1 MIKNIA
7 FISIHYFYI
16 FILNNFINETKDL
29 ILITLIF
36 STIAYWATNIIP
48 LYFSSLIFLFTC
60 LVFTL
65 SPKEII
71 FSGFSSSAF
80 WLVFSGMLIATAIKN
95 VNLNN
100 RFSNFFSI
108 IKNISYLKLLIYIS
122 IFCIAFSFLMPSSVV
137 RVVLLVPLAI
147 TIANALGFEEKDKG
161 YIGILLTFILC
172 SSIPAFTI
180 LPANVPNMILSGLT
194 KEIYDFELLFSHYLL
209 SNFFV
214 LGFLK
219 NIVIVALIYLFF
231 KDEIKQNK
239 IKKENSSFSK
249 NEKIVMITLLIMLSF
264 WLTDFIHKISP
275 SVIAMTGVLFL
286 AYPSINI
293 IKNKDINSINFSSLI
308 FVAAIISLG
317 SIIANNEF
325 IKESLLS
332 VINLYSPSEY
342 KLFDYI
348 KVTTLMSLS
357 GIIITQ
363 PTIPAIFTPMAE
375 QLSNISSFS
384 LNEIFMM
391 QVAAF
396 SNVYFPFQAPPLA
409 VGLALSG
416 MKQKH
421 MLKIVLVL
429 AIICIVFLYPLE
441 YLWINFIK

>member
-7 FISIHYFYI
+7 FVSIPLFLY

-122 IFCIAFSFLMPSSVV
+122 IFCIVFSFLMPSSVV

-219 NIVIVALIYLFF
+219 NIIIVALIYLFF

>member
-7 FISIHYFYI
+7 FVSIPLFLY

-147 TIANALGFEEKDKG
+147 TIANALDFEEKDKG

-219 NIVIVALIYLFF
+219 NIIIVALIYLFF

-275 SVIAMTGVLFL
+275 SVIAMIGVLFL

-429 AIICIVFLYPLE
+429 AIICIIFLYPLE

>member
-7 FISIHYFYI
+7 FICIPLFLY
-16 FILNNFINETKDL
+16 FILNSFIGETKDL
-29 ILITLIF
+29 ILITLIL

-60 LVFTL
+60 LVFAL
-65 SPKEII
+65 SPKEIV

-108 IKNISYLKLLIYIS
+108 IKDISYLKLLIYIS
-122 IFCIAFSFLMPSSVV
+122 IFSVAFSFLMPSSVV

-147 TIANALGFEEKDKG
+147 TIAKALGFEENDKG

-172 SSIPAFTI
+172 TSIPAFTV
-180 LPANVPNMILSGLT
+180 LPANVPNMILGGLT

-219 NIVIVALIYLFF
+219 NIIIVALIYLFF
-231 KDEIKQNK
+231 KDEIKHNK
-239 IKKENSSFSK
+239 LEKENSSFSK
-249 NEKIVMITLLIMLSF
+249 NEKIVMITLSIMLLF

-275 SVIAMTGVLFL
+275 SVIAMIGVLFL

-293 IKNKDINSINFSSLI
+293 IKSKDINSINFSSLI

-317 SIIANNEF
+317 SIVANNEF
-325 IKESLLS
+325 IKESLLNI
-332 VINLYSPSEY
+332 INLYTPSEH

-348 KVTTLMSLS
+348 KITTLMSLS

-375 QLSNISSFS
+375 HLSSISSFS

-416 MKQKH
+416 MKQKY
-421 MLKIVLVL
+421 MLKVVLVL
-429 AIICIVFLYPLE
+429 AVISIVFLYPLE
-441 YLWINFIK
+441 FYWMKFIA

>member
-7 FISIHYFYI
+7 FISIPLFLY

-36 STIAYWATNIIP
+36 STIAYWGTNIIP

-65 SPKEII
+65 SPKEMI

-219 NIVIVALIYLFF
+219 NIIIVALIYLFF

-239 IKKENSSFSK
+239 IKKDNSSFSK

-275 SVIAMTGVLFL
+275 SVIAMIGVLFL

>member
-1 MIKNIA
+1 MIKNIT
-7 FISIHYFYI
+7 FICIPLFLY
-16 FILNNFINETKDL
+16 FILNSFIGQTKDL
-29 ILITLIF
+29 ILITLIL

-60 LVFTL
+60 LVFAL

-100 RFSNFFSI
+100 RFFNFFSI
-108 IKNISYLKLLIYIS
+108 IKNISYLKLLIFIS
-122 IFCIAFSFLMPSSVV
+122 IFCLIFSFLMPSSVV

-147 TIANALGFEEKDKG
+147 TIAKALGFEENDKG

-172 SSIPAFTI
+172 TSIPAFTI
-180 LPANVPNMILSGLT
+180 LPANVPNMILGGLT

-219 NIVIVALIYLFF
+219 NIIIVALIYLFF
-231 KDEIKQNK
+231 KDEVKNNKLEKQN
-239 IKKENSSFSK
+239 SSYSR
-249 NEKIVMITLLIMLSF
+249 NEKIVMITLSIMLLF

-275 SVIAMTGVLFL
+275 SVIAMIGVLFL

-293 IKNKDINSINFSSLI
+293 IKSKDINSINFSSLI

-317 SIIANNEF
+317 SIVANNEF
-325 IKESLLS
+325 IKQSLLS
-332 VINLYSPSEY
+332 IINLYTPSEY
-342 KLFDYI
+342 ELLDYI
-348 KVTTLMSLS
+348 KITTLMSLS
-357 GIIITQ
+357 GVIITQ

-375 QLSNISSFS
+375 HLSSISSFS

-421 MLKIVLVL
+421 MLKVVLIL
-429 AIICIVFLYPLE
+429 AIVTIIFLYPLE
-441 YLWINFIK
+441 FYWMNFIK

>member
-7 FISIHYFYI
+7 FISIPLFLY

-363 PTIPAIFTPMAE
+363 PTIPAIFTSMAE

>member
-7 FISIHYFYI
+7 FICIPLFLY
-16 FILNNFINETKDL
+16 FILNSFIGETKDL
-29 ILITLIF
+29 ILITLIL

-60 LVFTL
+60 LVFAL
-65 SPKEII
+65 SPKEIV

-108 IKNISYLKLLIYIS
+108 IKDISYLKLLIYIS
-122 IFCIAFSFLMPSSVV
+122 IFSVAFSFLMPSSVV

-147 TIANALGFEEKDKG
+147 TIAKALGFEEKDKG

-172 SSIPAFTI
+172 TSIPAFTV
-180 LPANVPNMILSGLT
+180 LPANVPNMILGGLT

-219 NIVIVALIYLFF
+219 NIIIVALIYLFF
-231 KDEIKQNK
+231 KDKIKHNK
-239 IKKENSSFSK
+239 LKKENSSFSK
-249 NEKIVMITLLIMLSF
+249 NEKIVMITLSIMLLF

-275 SVIAMTGVLFL
+275 SVIAMIGVLFL

-293 IKNKDINSINFSSLI
+293 IKSKDINSINFSSLI

-317 SIIANNEF
+317 SIVANNEF
-325 IKESLLS
+325 IKESLLNI
-332 VINLYSPSEY
+332 INLYTPSEHELY
-342 KLFDYI
+342 DYI
-348 KVTTLMSLS
+348 KITTLMSLS

-375 QLSNISSFS
+375 HLSSISSFS

-416 MKQKH
+416 IKQKY
-421 MLKIVLVL
+421 MLKVVLVL
-429 AIICIVFLYPLE
+429 AIISIVFLYPLE
-441 YLWINFIK
+441 FYWMKFIA

>member
-7 FISIHYFYI
+7 FICIPLFLY
-16 FILNNFINETKDL
+16 FILNSFIDETKDL
-29 ILITLIF
+29 ILITLIL

-60 LVFTL
+60 LVFAL
-65 SPKEII
+65 SPKEIV

-108 IKNISYLKLLIYIS
+108 IKDISYLKLLIYIS
-122 IFCIAFSFLMPSSVV
+122 IFSVAFSFLMPSSVV

-147 TIANALGFEEKDKG
+147 TIAKALGFEENDKG

-172 SSIPAFTI
+172 TSIPAFTV
-180 LPANVPNMILSGLT
+180 LPANVPNMILGGLT

-219 NIVIVALIYLFF
+219 NIIIVTLIYLFF
-231 KDEIKQNK
+231 KDK
-239 IKKENSSFSK
+239 IKHNKLEKENSSFSK
-249 NEKIVMITLLIMLSF
+249 NEKIVMITLSIMLLF

-275 SVIAMTGVLFL
+275 SVIAMIGVLFL

-293 IKNKDINSINFSSLI
+293 IKSKDINSINFSSLI

-317 SIIANNEF
+317 SIVANNEF

-332 VINLYSPSEY
+332 IINLYTPSEHE
-342 KLFDYI
+342 LFDYI
-348 KVTTLMSLS
+348 KITTLMSLS
-357 GIIITQ
+357 GAIITQ

-375 QLSNISSFS
+375 HLSSISSFS

-416 MKQKH
+416 MKQKY
-421 MLKIVLVL
+421 MLKVVLVL
-429 AIICIVFLYPLE
+429 AIISIVFLYPLE
-441 YLWINFIK
+441 FYWMKFIA

>member
-1 MIKNIA
+1 MMKNIA
-7 FISIHYFYI
+7 FICIPLFLY
-16 FILNNFINETKDL
+16 FILNSFIGQTKDL
-29 ILITLIF
+29 ILITLIL
-36 STIAYWATNIIP
+36 STIVYWATNLIP

-60 LVFTL
+60 LVFAL

-95 VNLNN
+95 VNLSN

-108 IKNISYLKLLIYIS
+108 INNISYLKLLSVIS

-147 TIANALGFEEKDKG
+147 TIAKAFGFEENDKG

-172 SSIPAFTI
+172 TSIPAFTV

-214 LGFLK
+214 LGLLK
-219 NIVIVALIYLFF
+219 NIIIVALIYLFF
-231 KDEIKQNK
+231 KDEIKHNK
-239 IKKENSSFSK
+239 LEKDTSSFSK
-249 NEKIVMITLLIMLSF
+249 NEKIVMITLSIMLLF

-275 SVIAMTGVLFL
+275 SVIAMIGVLFL

-293 IKNKDINSINFSSLI
+293 IKSKDINSINFSSLI

-317 SIIANNEF
+317 SIVANNEF
-325 IKESLLS
+325 IKEGLLGI
-332 VINLYSPSEY
+332 INLYTPSEY
-342 KLFDYI
+342 ELIDYI
-348 KVTTLMSLS
+348 KITTLMSLS
-357 GIIITQ
+357 GTIITQ
-363 PTIPAIFTPMAE
+363 PTIPAIYTPIAE
-375 QLSNISSFS
+375 HLSNISSFS

-396 SNVYFPFQAPPLA
+396 SNIYFPFQAPPLA

-416 MKQKH
+416 MKQKY
-421 MLKIVLVL
+421 MIKVILLL
-429 AIICIVFLYPLE
+429 AIITITFLYPLE
-441 YLWINFIK
+441 FYWMRYIG

>member
-7 FISIHYFYI
+7 FVSIPLFLY

-80 WLVFSGMLIATAIKN
+80 WLVFSGMIIATAIKN

-219 NIVIVALIYLFF
+219 NIIIVALIYLFF

-275 SVIAMTGVLFL
+275 SIIAMTGVLFL

-293 IKNKDINSINFSSLI
+293 IKSKDINSINFSSLI

>member
-7 FISIHYFYI
+7 FVSIPLFLY

-108 IKNISYLKLLIYIS
+108 IKNISYLKLLTYIS

-342 KLFDYI
+342 ELFDYI

-421 MLKIVLVL
+421 MLKIVPVL